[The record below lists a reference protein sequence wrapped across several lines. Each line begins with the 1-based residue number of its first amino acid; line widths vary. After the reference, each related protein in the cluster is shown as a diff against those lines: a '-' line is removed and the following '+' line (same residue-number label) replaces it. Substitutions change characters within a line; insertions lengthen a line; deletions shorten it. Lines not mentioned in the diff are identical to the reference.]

1 MTNRE
6 VAAALLELADLAEL
20 RDEPDTTYRVR
31 ALRAGARA
39 IERLTEPVGDLL
51 ARRALDLVTGI
62 GEGIVRR
69 VDELLRTGR
78 LAELDAERAAA
89 GGLVAVARI
98 TGIGPTTAR
107 ALRDR
112 LGVHNLDDFEAA
124 LLSGRL
130 AAFPSLKGRRSD
142 ELLQAI
148 DAARRPPHKVRRE
161 LAEKEAAPY
170 GEMLAALP
178 SVAQFSF
185 CGSIRRKHELIGDV
199 DYLVGTDD
207 YKRVGE
213 AAAAHPRTEH
223 VYSRGGRTSV
233 VTWSGMQVD
242 FFCVPPG
249 DFGWGLHAFSGAKEH
264 VIAVRMHGLKLGYK
278 ITEHGVWTDAGAGDR
293 LPGGSEEADLFRAL
307 DMQYVVPELREN
319 RGEVERAIAWTLP
332 VILEEGDVVGDLHVH
347 SSAGDG
353 RASLEEISAAAA
365 ARGLGYVAIADHF
378 RLLGEAG
385 VRDAIRRVRAENERT
400 GGRPR
405 LLAGAEV
412 DILPDGRLDAPAA
425 LLHQLDWVI
434 GAAHEAL
441 DQPRAQL
448 TARLVSAIE
457 SGAIDALGH
466 PTGRIVGIR
475 DALDIDLPEL
485 VAAAARSDVA
495 LELNAH
501 PDRLDLGDVHAFM
514 ARERGAWLCIG
525 SDAHDAAAV
534 GRVLGAVYIARRA
547 WVEKTHV
554 LNTRPVAELLD
565 LVAARRR
572 EAGL

>member
-1 MTNRE
+1 VTNRE

-20 RDEPDTTYRVR
+20 RDEPDATYRVR

-39 IERLTEPVGDLL
+39 IERLTEPAGDLV
-51 ARRALDLVTGI
+51 ARRALELVPGI

-78 LAELDAERAAA
+78 LAELDGERAAA

-112 LGVHNLDDFEAA
+112 LGVRNLDDFEAA
-124 LLSGRL
+124 LLAGRL
-130 AAFPSLKGRRSD
+130 AAFASLKGRRQD

-148 DAARRPPHKVRRE
+148 DAARRPPLKVRRE

-170 GEMLAALP
+170 GEMLAVLP
-178 SVAQFSF
+178 GVAQYSF

-199 DYLVGTDD
+199 DFLVGTDD
-207 YKRVGE
+207 PKRVGE

-242 FFCVPPG
+242 FFCVPPE

-278 ITEHGVWTDAGAGDR
+278 ITEHGVWRDAGFGDK
-293 LPGGSEEADLFRAL
+293 LPGGAEEADLFRAL
-307 DMQYVVPELREN
+307 DMQVVVPELREN
-319 RGEVERAIAWTLP
+319 RGEVERAIAGTLP

-347 SSAGDG
+347 SSAGHG
-353 RASLEEISAAAA
+353 RATLADIVAAAA
-365 ARGLGYVAIADHF
+365 ARGLAYVALTDHF
-378 RLLGEAG
+378 HELGEAG

-400 GGRPR
+400 GGAPY
-405 LLAGAEV
+405 LLAGVEV
-412 DILPDGRLDAPAA
+412 DILPDGRLAAPAS
-425 LLHQLDWVI
+425 LLAELDWVI
-434 GAAHEAL
+434 GAAHDAL
-441 DQPRAQL
+441 DQPRAAL

-457 SGAIDALGH
+457 SGAIDGLAH
-466 PTGRIVGIR
+466 PTGRIVGAR

-485 VAAAARSDVA
+485 IAAAARTDVA

-514 ARERGAWLCIG
+514 ARERGAWLYIG
-525 SDAHDAAAV
+525 SDAHDAAGV
-534 GRVLGAVYIARRA
+534 GRLAGAVSVARRA
-547 WVEKTHV
+547 WVEKAHV
-554 LNTRPVAELLD
+554 LNTRPLAVVRD